1 MCGFM
6 CTIQNALVFSPKRLD
21 VLPQT
26 PSRFLKTPT
35 LSKHLQE
42 IQTVEEEF
50 PTLLQLFD
58 KK

>member
-6 CTIQNALVFSPKRLD
+6 CTIRNALVFSPKRLD
-21 VLPQT
+21 VLSQT
-26 PSRFLKTPT
+26 PSRFFKTPT
-35 LSKHLQE
+35 LPKHQQE

-50 PTLLQLFD
+50 PILLQLFD